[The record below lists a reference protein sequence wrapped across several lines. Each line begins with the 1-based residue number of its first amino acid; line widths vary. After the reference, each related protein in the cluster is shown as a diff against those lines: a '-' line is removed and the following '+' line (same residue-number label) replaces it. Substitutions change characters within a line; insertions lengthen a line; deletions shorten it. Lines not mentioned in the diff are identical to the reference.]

1 MRVLLDLQAGAGGDD
16 GDEELDSNRA
26 APLLGKKSGIRDAG
40 FVFVGRKS
48 WWAGLVL
55 VLVSVVVLSITILT
69 AFLD

>member
-1 MRVLLDLQAGAGGDD
+1 MLQDGAGGDD
-16 GDEELDSNRA
+16 EDDVDSSRA